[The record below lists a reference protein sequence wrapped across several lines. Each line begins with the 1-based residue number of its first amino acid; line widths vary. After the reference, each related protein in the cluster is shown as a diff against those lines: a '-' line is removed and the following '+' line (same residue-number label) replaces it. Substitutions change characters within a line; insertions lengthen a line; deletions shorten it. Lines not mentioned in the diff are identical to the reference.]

1 MPEGDATG
9 YCAWRPVR
17 MRQESR
23 SLHLFTASAVQTRGH
38 KPAAREPDVALAPS
52 VAVPCSFAF

>member
-9 YCAWRPVR
+9 CCAWRPVR
-17 MRQESR
+17 MRQES
-23 SLHLFTASAVQTRGH
+23 LPTLFTASSVQTRGH